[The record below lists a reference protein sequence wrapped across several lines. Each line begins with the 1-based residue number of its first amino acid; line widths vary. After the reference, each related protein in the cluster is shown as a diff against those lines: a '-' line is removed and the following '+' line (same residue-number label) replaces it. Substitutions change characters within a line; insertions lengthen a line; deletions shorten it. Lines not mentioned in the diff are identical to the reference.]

1 VKVIIAHTETKGPL
15 GDSHLGEVSTGQGS
29 LALCSSL
36 PAPDL
41 GIMNPLES
49 YMSLESQKL
58 TLSPTHLAPR
68 LSCYVGFRVSLD
80 KLPSLYHP
88 TNRES
93 LKL

>member
-1 VKVIIAHTETKGPL
+1 
-15 GDSHLGEVSTGQGS
+15 
-29 LALCSSL
+29 
-36 PAPDL
+36 
-41 GIMNPLES
+41 MNPLES